1 MLGVSGGP
9 EAFMAVRFP
18 SLEFFQ
24 ALKQRTVDDKA
35 RFEKLGYCDTC
46 FGVRIGAELYAIAFE
61 VYECTEVRRASDSSG
76 LDFVLEAPPELWREM
91 VQSIVRN
98 GGADA
103 AHTLNTLSH
112 VGDRMKLV
120 SEDAEGND
128 KFYRFQA
135 SLQEFFDQARNFEV
149 TL

>member
-1 MLGVSGGP
+1 
-9 EAFMAVRFP
+9 MAVRFP

-24 ALKQRTVDDKA
+24 ALQQRTIEDKA
-35 RFEKLGYCDTC
+35 RFEKLGYCDTT
-46 FGVRIGAELYAIAFE
+46 FGVRIGGNLYAIAFE
-61 VYECTEVRRASDSSG
+61 VYECTSVRAASDSHG
-76 LDFVLEAPPELWREM
+76 LDFVLEAPLELWREM
-91 VQSIVRN
+91 VASIVKN
-98 GGADA
+98 KGADA

-135 SLQEFFDQARNFEV
+135 SLQEFFDQARNLEV
-149 TL
+149 TLPTAGGVPAGA

>member
-1 MLGVSGGP
+1 
-9 EAFMAVRFP
+9 MATRFP

-24 ALKQRTVDDKA
+24 ALRQRTIDDKA
-35 RFEKLGYCDTC
+35 RFEKLGYCDTS

-61 VYECTEVRRASDSSG
+61 VYECTEVRKAHDAAG

-91 VQSIVRN
+91 VAAIVRN
-98 GGADA
+98 KGADP

-120 SEDAEGND
+120 SHDAEGND
-128 KFYRFQA
+128 KFYRFMA
-135 SLQEFFDQARNFEV
+135 TLQEFFDQARNLEV
-149 TL
+149 EL

>member
-1 MLGVSGGP
+1 
-9 EAFMAVRFP
+9 MAVRFP

-35 RFEKLGYCDTC
+35 RFEKLGYCDTT
-46 FGVRIGAELYAIAFE
+46 FGVRIGPELYGVAFE
-61 VYECTEVRRASDSSG
+61 VYECLRVWRAADASE

-91 VQSIVRN
+91 VASILAN
-98 GGADA
+98 GGADP

-120 SEDAEGND
+120 SNDAEGND

>member
-1 MLGVSGGP
+1 
-9 EAFMAVRFP
+9 MAVRFP

-35 RFEKLGYCDTC
+35 RFEKLGYCDTT
-46 FGVRIGAELYAIAFE
+46 FGVRIGSELYGIAFE
-61 VYECTEVRRASDSSG
+61 VYECLRVWRAADASE

-91 VQSIVRN
+91 VAAIVKN
-98 GGADA
+98 KGADA

-120 SEDAEGND
+120 AGDAEGED
-128 KFYRFQA
+128 KYYRFMA
-135 SLQEFFDQARNFEV
+135 SLQEFFDQAKNLEV
-149 TL
+149 ELS